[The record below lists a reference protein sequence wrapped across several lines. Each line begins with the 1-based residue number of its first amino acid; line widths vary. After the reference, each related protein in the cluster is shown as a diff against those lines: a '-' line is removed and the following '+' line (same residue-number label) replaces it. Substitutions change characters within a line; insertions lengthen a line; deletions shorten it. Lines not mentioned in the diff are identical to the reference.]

1 MKKKRNPLL
10 ILLLVLAVLLVV
22 YAGVVVIGKNQE
34 KSKQKEEEA
43 KKIYVTD
50 LGKLSEIQF
59 DVGNGEIQLVK
70 EDGTWYDKDD
80 KDFPLA
86 QSYPEQMEKT
96 LGKLE
101 AERKLENGD
110 SLEAYGLKEPE
121 YTVVLTDQDGNETTL
136 YFGNV
141 TGDSYYL
148 TLNEKKEIYTV
159 STGVIE
165 DFQPVFRD

>member
-70 EDGTWYDKDD
+70 EDGTWYDKND

-86 QSYPEQMEKT
+86 QSYPKKMEKT
-96 LGKLE
+96 FRKLE
-101 AERKLENGD
+101 ADRKLEDGD
-110 SLEAYGLKEPE
+110 SLEAVS
-121 YTVVLTDQDGNETTL
+121 YTHLPPDPHSAHHRRLRSGERRSSDAALRGPVLHRSGRQ
-136 YFGNV
+136 
-141 TGDSYYL
+141 
-148 TLNEKKEIYTV
+148 
-159 STGVIE
+159 
-165 DFQPVFRD
+165 

>member
-70 EDGTWYDKDD
+70 EQRFSAGSKLSEKDGKNI
-80 KDFPLA
+80 
-86 QSYPEQMEKT
+86 PE
-96 LGKLE
+96 
-101 AERKLENGD
+101 A
-110 SLEAYGLKEPE
+110 
-121 YTVVLTDQDGNETTL
+121 
-136 YFGNV
+136 
-141 TGDSYYL
+141 
-148 TLNEKKEIYTV
+148 
-159 STGVIE
+159 
-165 DFQPVFRD
+165 

>member
-1 MKKKRNPLL
+1 MKKKKKSFTDPAACACSTARGLCRR
-10 ILLLVLAVLLVV
+10 
-22 YAGVVVIGKNQE
+22 GCDRKESGK
-34 KSKQKEEEA
+34 KQAEGRRG

-101 AERKLENGD
+101 AERKLENGGF
-110 SLEAYGLKEPE
+110 SGSIWIERTRVYGG
-121 YTVVLTDQDGNETTL
+121 THRSGRQ
-136 YFGNV
+136 
-141 TGDSYYL
+141 
-148 TLNEKKEIYTV
+148 
-159 STGVIE
+159 
-165 DFQPVFRD
+165 

>member
-1 MKKKRNPLL
+1 MQRGCDRKESGKKQAEGRR
-10 ILLLVLAVLLVV
+10 
-22 YAGVVVIGKNQE
+22 G
-34 KSKQKEEEA
+34 

-70 EDGTWYDKDD
+70 EDGTWYDKND

-86 QSYPEQMEKT
+86 QSYPKKMEKT
-96 LGKLE
+96 FRKLE
-101 AERKLENGD
+101 ADRKLEDGD

-148 TLNEKKEIYTV
+148 TLNEKK
-159 STGVIE
+159 
-165 DFQPVFRD
+165 RDLYGEHRCH

>member
-70 EDGTWYDKDD
+70 EDGTWYDKND

-86 QSYPEQMEKT
+86 QSYPKKMEKNPEEPF
-96 LGKLE
+96 LLPS
-101 AERKLENGD
+101 EN
-110 SLEAYGLKEPE
+110 
-121 YTVVLTDQDGNETTL
+121 
-136 YFGNV
+136 
-141 TGDSYYL
+141 
-148 TLNEKKEIYTV
+148 
-159 STGVIE
+159 
-165 DFQPVFRD
+165 R

>member
-101 AERKLENGD
+101 AERKTGKWGFSGSIWIERTRV
-110 SLEAYGLKEPE
+110 YGG
-121 YTVVLTDQDGNETTL
+121 THRSGRQ
-136 YFGNV
+136 
-141 TGDSYYL
+141 
-148 TLNEKKEIYTV
+148 
-159 STGVIE
+159 
-165 DFQPVFRD
+165 

>member
-70 EDGTWYDKDD
+70 EDGTWYDKND

-86 QSYPEQMEKT
+86 QSYPEKD
-96 LGKLE
+96 GKNIPESLRQTESWKMGILWKHMDLE
-101 AERKLENGD
+101 DPAV
-110 SLEAYGLKEPE
+110 YGSSHRSGR
-121 YTVVLTDQDGNETTL
+121 Q
-136 YFGNV
+136 
-141 TGDSYYL
+141 
-148 TLNEKKEIYTV
+148 
-159 STGVIE
+159 
-165 DFQPVFRD
+165 

>member
-1 MKKKRNPLL
+1 M
-10 ILLLVLAVLLVV
+10 
-22 YAGVVVIGKNQE
+22 
-34 KSKQKEEEA
+34 
-43 KKIYVTD
+43 
-50 LGKLSEIQF
+50 
-59 DVGNGEIQLVK
+59 GNGEIQLVK

-148 TLNEKKEIYTV
+148 TLNEKK
-159 STGVIE
+159 
-165 DFQPVFRD
+165 RDLYGEHRCH